1 MLSLR
6 TFVFCFRL
14 QFDKC
19 VPNDSLGNE
28 KDLFNFFL
36 LKMGKLKGRDLPR
49 IINQTLKHF
58 LMGQLDLRFL
68 KS

>member
-1 MLSLR
+1 MVIGSTLR

-14 QFDKC
+14 QSDKC

-28 KDLFNFFL
+28 KDLFL

-58 LMGQLDLRFL
+58 LMGQLELRFL